1 MPGTPNLLPALGHAA
16 SGAAGTVVSTA
27 ATYPLDLVNTR
38 LKVQRQLARD
48 GSMDAA
54 DAYEGVLD
62 AFAAIYAREGGAKAF
77 FAGLGADAAKSAWF
91 RARRLAAHKSVP
103 YLGVAEELAV
113 GAAAGA
119 CAKLFTTPV
128 SNVVTRRQT
137 ASLLDSSSSSSPSS
151 TPTTTQPRTGK
162 ETEADEKTEPKSE
175 SESTSPTNLTLTQHL
190 SALRRERGLRGLWA
204 GYSASLVLTLNPS
217 LTFFL
222 QQALRRVLLS
232 RGRGKQGGKNTDT
245 DDLSAA
251 TTFFLAAAS
260 KVVAT
265 AVTYPFLV
273 AKARMQVST
282 GADGKG
288 GEGDEEEG
296 KKKRGNIFATV
307 WRIGKAEGVSA
318 LYDGISGELLKGFFS
333 HGTTMLAKDVIHR
346 FIVQVYMAVVAL
358 LLRNPQWVLPVVT
371 TVGRVRQGLR
381 KRVGNASSSG
391 RKGARYVED
400 VMGAGK
406 DKAVGLVGLVKSDN

>member
-1 MPGTPNLLPALGHAA
+1 MPSTPNLLPALGHAA

-62 AFAAIYAREGGAKAF
+62 AFGAIYSREGGVKAF
-77 FAGLGADAAKSAWF
+77 FAGLGADAGKSAVDSGLFFLFYTWF

-137 ASLLDSSSSSSPSS
+137 ASLLHSSSSSSPSS
-151 TPTTTQPRTGK
+151 TIQPETEKSEPEAGTKSEAESTTTPPPQPT
-162 ETEADEKTEPKSE
+162 D
-175 SESTSPTNLTLTQHL
+175 LTLTQHL

-222 QQALRRVLLS
+222 QQAIRRVLLS
-232 RGRGKQGGKNTDT
+232 RGQGKRNGDSDST

-251 TTFFLAAAS
+251 TTFFLAAGS

-273 AKARMQVST
+273 AKARMQVSAGG
-282 GADGKG
+282 GASTEDDGEDKG
-288 GEGDEEEG
+288 DG

-358 LLRNPQWVLPVVT
+358 LLRNPQWVLPVIT

-381 KRVGNASSSG
+381 KRVG
-391 RKGARYVED
+391 
-400 VMGAGK
+400 
-406 DKAVGLVGLVKSDN
+406 KA